1 MVREQTFEKLY
12 KLKLHGFAQAL
23 EEQNRNPDMAALG
36 FEERVAMLV
45 DAQWI
50 WRENRAVT
58 IRLRRAKLK
67 HAAAAIEDIN
77 YRHPRQLDRAQMRSL
92 ADCEWVRQHQNIT
105 ITGAAGL
112 GKTWLCCAL
121 QQKAC
126 REGFSARY
134 FAAPKFFRE
143 LAIAYADGS
152 FDKFLSKLARVDVL
166 AIDDWGLTPLGD
178 MERRH
183 LLEVL
188 DDRYES
194 RSTILTSQ
202 FTVDDWH
209 ALIGN
214 PTLGDA
220 IMERILSHNHKIQL
234 KGETMRPVER
244 TGGGKSAS
252 QRKGVSKPSSG
263 EEES

>member
-12 KLKLHGFAQAL
+12 KLKLHGMAQAL
-23 EEQNRNPDMAALG
+23 QEQLRQPDMASLS
-36 FEERVAMLV
+36 FEERVAVLV

-50 WRENRAVT
+50 WRQNRAMT
-58 IRLRRAKLK
+58 TRLAQAKLK
-67 HAAAAIEDIN
+67 HAASMEEIN
-77 YRHPRQLDRAQMRSL
+77 YRHPRQLDRTQVRGL

-112 GKTWLCCAL
+112 GKTWLCCAFL
-121 QQKAC
+121 QKAC

-134 FAAPKFFRE
+134 FAAPKFFRQ
-143 LAIAYADGS
+143 LTVAYADGS
-152 FDKFLSKLARVDVL
+152 FDKLLSKLARVDVL
-166 AIDDWGLTPLGD
+166 AIDDWGLTTLGD

-188 DDRYES
+188 DDRYEC

-209 ALIGN
+209 DLIGN

-220 IMERILSHNHKIQL
+220 IMERILSHNHRIQL

-244 TGGGKSAS
+244 TNAGKSAS
-252 QRKGVSKPSSG
+252 QRQSTAKPSSG
-263 EEES
+263 EEEP

>member
-12 KLKLHGFAQAL
+12 KLKLHGMAQAL
-23 EEQNRNPDMAALG
+23 EEQFRQPDMASLS

-45 DAQWI
+45 DAQCL
-50 WRENRAVT
+50 WRENRALT
-58 IRLRRAKLK
+58 THLAQAKPRY
-67 HAAAAIEDIN
+67 AASMEEIN
-77 YRHPRQLDRAQMRSL
+77 YRHPRQLDRAQVRGL
-92 ADCEWVRQHQNIT
+92 ADCEWVRRHQNIT

-112 GKTWLCCAL
+112 GKSWLCCAFL
-121 QQKAC
+121 QKAC

-134 FAAPKFFRE
+134 FVAPKFFRQ

-152 FDKFLSKLARVDVL
+152 FDNLLAKLARVDVL
-166 AIDDWGLTPLGD
+166 VIDDWGLTPLGD

-188 DDRYES
+188 DDRYEC

-202 FTVDDWH
+202 FIVDDWH
-209 ALIGN
+209 DLIGN
-214 PTLGDA
+214 PTLADA

-234 KGETMRPVER
+234 KGETMRPVEQ
-244 TGGGKSAS
+244 TNAGKATS
-252 QRKGVSKPSSG
+252 QRPSVAKPSSG
-263 EEES
+263 EDKS

>member
-12 KLKLHGFAQAL
+12 KLKLHGMAQAL
-23 EEQNRNPDMAALG
+23 QEQLKQPDMASLS
-36 FEERVAMLV
+36 FEERAAMIV

-50 WRENRAVT
+50 WRQNRAMT
-58 IRLRRAKLK
+58 TRLVQAKLK
-67 HAAAAIEDIN
+67 HAASMEEIN
-77 YRHPRQLDRAQMRSL
+77 YRHPRQLDRAQVRGL

-112 GKTWLCCAL
+112 GKTWLCCAFL
-121 QQKAC
+121 QKAC

-134 FAAPKFFRE
+134 FSAPKLFRQ
-143 LAIAYADGS
+143 LTVSYADGS
-152 FDKFLSKLARVDVL
+152 FDKLLSKLARVDVL
-166 AIDDWGLTPLGD
+166 AIDDWGLTALGD

-188 DDRYES
+188 DDRNEC

-209 ALIGN
+209 DLIGN

-220 IMERILSHNHKIQL
+220 IMERILSHNNRIQL

-244 TGGGKSAS
+244 TNTAKSGS
-252 QRKGVSKPSSG
+252 QRQSTIKPSSG
-263 EEES
+263 EEEL

>member
-12 KLKLHGFAQAL
+12 KLKLHGMAQAL
-23 EEQNRNPDMAALG
+23 QEQLKQPDMASLS
-36 FEERVAMLV
+36 FEERAAMLV

-50 WRENRAVT
+50 WRQNRAMT
-58 IRLRRAKLK
+58 TRLAQAKLK
-67 HAAAAIEDIN
+67 QAASMEEIN
-77 YRHPRQLDRAQMRSL
+77 YRHPRQLDRAQVRGL

-112 GKTWLCCAL
+112 GKTWLCCAFL
-121 QQKAC
+121 QKAC

-134 FAAPKFFRE
+134 FSAPKFFRQ
-143 LAIAYADGS
+143 LTVAYADGS
-152 FDKFLSKLARVDVL
+152 FDKLLSKLARVDVL
-166 AIDDWGLTPLGD
+166 AIDDWGLTALGD

-188 DDRYES
+188 DDRNEC

-209 ALIGN
+209 DLIGN

-220 IMERILSHNHKIQL
+220 IMERILSRNHRIQL

-244 TGGGKSAS
+244 TNTGKPAS
-252 QRKGVSKPSSG
+252 QRQNTPKPSSG
-263 EEES
+263 EEEQ

>member
-1 MVREQTFEKLY
+1 MVREQTFGKLY
-12 KLKLHGFAQAL
+12 KLKLNGMAQAL
-23 EEQNRNPDMAALG
+23 EEQLRQPDMASLA
-36 FEERVAMLV
+36 FEERVAMIV
-45 DAQWI
+45 DAQWQ
-50 WRENRAVT
+50 WRENRAMT
-58 IRLRRAKLK
+58 IRLGRAKLK
-67 HAAAAIEDIN
+67 HAASMEDIN

-121 QQKAC
+121 LQKAC
-126 REGFSARY
+126 REGFSARF
-134 FAAPKFFRE
+134 FAAPKFFRQ
-143 LAIAYADGS
+143 LAVAYADGS
-152 FDKFLSKLARVDVL
+152 FDKLLSKLARVDVL

-220 IMERILSHNHKIQL
+220 IIERILSHNHKIQL
-234 KGETMRPVER
+234 KGETMRPLEKP
-244 TGGGKSAS
+244 GGGKSS
-252 QRKGVSKPSSG
+252 QRHGTSKPSSG

>member
-1 MVREQTFEKLY
+1 MVREQTFEKLH
-12 KLKLHGFAQAL
+12 KLKLHGMAQSL
-23 EEQNRNPDMAALG
+23 EEQFRQPDMASLS

-45 DAQWI
+45 DAQWL
-50 WRENRAVT
+50 WRENRALT
-58 IRLRRAKLK
+58 TRLTQAKPK
-67 HAAAAIEDIN
+67 YAASMEEIN
-77 YRHPRQLDRAQMRSL
+77 YRHPRQLDRAQVRGL
-92 ADCEWVRQHQNIT
+92 ADCEWVRRHQNIT

-112 GKTWLCCAL
+112 GKSWLGCAFL
-121 QQKAC
+121 QKAC

-134 FAAPKFFRE
+134 FTAPKFFRQ
-143 LAIAYADGS
+143 LTVAYADGS
-152 FDKFLSKLARVDVL
+152 LDTLLAKLARVDVL
-166 AIDDWGLTPLGD
+166 VIDDWGLTPLGD

-188 DDRYES
+188 DDRYEC

-202 FTVDDWH
+202 FIVDDWH
-209 ALIGN
+209 DLIGN

-244 TGGGKSAS
+244 TNAGKAAS
-252 QRKGVSKPSSG
+252 QRQSPAKPSSG
-263 EEES
+263 EEKS

>member
-1 MVREQTFEKLY
+1 
-12 KLKLHGFAQAL
+12 
-23 EEQNRNPDMAALG
+23 
-36 FEERVAMLV
+36 
-45 DAQWI
+45 
-50 WRENRAVT
+50 
-58 IRLRRAKLK
+58 
-67 HAAAAIEDIN
+67 
-77 YRHPRQLDRAQMRSL
+77 MRSL
-92 ADCEWVRQHQNIT
+92 AECNWVRQHQNVT

-126 REGFSARY
+126 REGFTARY
-134 FAAPKFFRE
+134 FAAPKFFRQ
-143 LAIAYADGS
+143 LAVAYADGS
-152 FDKFLSKLARVDVL
+152 FDKFLSKLARIDVL

-183 LLEVL
+183 FLEVL
-188 DDRYES
+188 DDRYEL

-220 IMERILSHNHKIQL
+220 IMERILARNHKIQL
-234 KGETMRPVER
+234 KGETMRPVDR
-244 TGGGKSAS
+244 TGTGKRIA
-252 QRKGVSKPSSG
+252 QRQGDSPTSSG
-263 EEES
+263 EEGES